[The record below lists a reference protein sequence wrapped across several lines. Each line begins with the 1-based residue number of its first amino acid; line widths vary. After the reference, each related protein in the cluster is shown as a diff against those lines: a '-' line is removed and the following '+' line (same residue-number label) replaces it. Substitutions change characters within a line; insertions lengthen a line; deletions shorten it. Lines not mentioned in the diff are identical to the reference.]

1 MTEIAEGQVSMFDA
15 GLPYGRTCQVPIRQ
29 TKDRIS
35 DPPLNPSQ
43 M

>member
-1 MTEIAEGQVSMFDA
+1 MTEIAEGQVSMFYV
-15 GLPYGRTCQVPIRQ
+15 GLPCGRTCQAPIRQ

-35 DPPLNPSQ
+35 DPSLKPLQ